1 MKIGFSGLEISEG
14 KVKYN
19 DPILNAL
26 AEKDKPKKISP
37 FFVEFLK
44 EEYSDSDAIV
54 IHKNSIL
61 EILIL
66 DMDKIENRINKV
78 TDNKEIDLLK
88 KCLSCLEEEKPLCSI
103 DYNDR
108 EAEILKE
115 LAPYSYKPIIQ
126 INQDYDI
133 NSIIEMTLKETSN
146 MFFYTS
152 GASESHAWLMP
163 KDSDI
168 ISCAAKIH
176 TDLARGFIK
185 GDVVSYDDYMQ
196 CHNFNDCKSKGFAKM
211 VDKDYIVQPNEIIEI
226 RFNV

>member
-66 DMDKIENRINKV
+66 DMDKIENRINRI

-152 GASESHAWLMP
+152 GASESHAWLIP